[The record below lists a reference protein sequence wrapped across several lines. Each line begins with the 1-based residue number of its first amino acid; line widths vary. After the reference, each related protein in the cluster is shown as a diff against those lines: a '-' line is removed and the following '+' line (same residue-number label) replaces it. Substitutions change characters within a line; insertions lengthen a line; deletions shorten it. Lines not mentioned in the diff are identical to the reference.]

1 MFLKI
6 INLMGQR
13 FGKLI
18 VIEKAEDYISPKGK
32 HESKWFCKC
41 DCGNVKAVRQ
51 SDLRSG
57 RTKSCGHCKSYS
69 KEQNIEKIPYNR
81 FKDIT
86 GQTFGRLTALY
97 RIGKNKQNSAIWH
110 CKCQCGKEID
120 VSLPVLQS
128 RKSLSCGCLKKEK
141 LIGRNTKHG
150 LTNTRIY
157 REWKAIKER
166 CYRPTHEYYDYY
178 GGKGIRVCED
188 WKNNF
193 NNFYDWAIN
202 NGYQD
207 DLTIDRKDN
216 SEDYCPENC
225 HWVTFKE
232 QANNRT
238 NNIVV
243 NYNGTW
249 LSINEVASILG
260 KSYGYIYQHYRN
272 LGLVKYKKD
281 IKED

>member
-1 MFLKI
+1 MLLKN
-6 INLMGQR
+6 INLIGQR

-18 VIEKAEDYISPKGK
+18 VVEKAEDYISPKGK
-32 HESKWFCKC
+32 HESKWLCKC
-41 DCGNVKAVRQ
+41 DCGNEKVIRQ
-51 SDLRSG
+51 SDLRSN
-57 RTKSCGHCKSYS
+57 RTKSCGRCKFYI
-69 KEQNIEKIPYNR
+69 KGQNTEKVLYNR

-97 RIGKNKQNSAIWH
+97 RVGKNKQNSSIWH

-120 VSLPVLQS
+120 VSLPVLQNK
-128 RKSLSCGCLKKEK
+128 KSLSCGCLKKEK

-157 REWKAIKER
+157 REWRTMKER

-178 GGKGIRVCED
+178 GGKGIRVCEE

-193 NNFYDWAIN
+193 NNFYEWAIN
-202 NGYQD
+202 NGYQN

-216 SEDYCPENC
+216 SKDYCPENC
-225 HWVTFKE
+225 RWVTFKE

-243 NYNGTW
+243 NYNGIW
-249 LSINEVASILG
+249 LSVNEVASILG
-260 KSYGYIYQHYRN
+260 KSYGYVYQHY
-272 LGLVKYKKD
+272 
-281 IKED
+281 